1 MNSNSTKSL
10 KTIKGASSESQKK
23 IYVIH
28 ENAEWVIPL
37 RKAFEE
43 QQLPY
48 EEWFIDQGTVNLEDV
63 PPDGVFYN
71 RMSASSHTREHR
83 YAVELTGPILA
94 WLQAHGRKIVNDRRA
109 LQLEVRKFEQYISLQ
124 QFGLKTPKTIAAV
137 GKSQILEA
145 AGNFSGEPFIVKP
158 NRGGKGLGVQLF
170 QSVEALATFLQTD
183 PVISLDGVALVQE
196 YIKPRDNQIVRMEFI
211 GGTFHYAVGVDTSEG
226 FELCPADTCQVG
238 DAFCPIDSSN
248 QPKTTRAKFEIL
260 RNYNNPDI
268 SKCEQFL
275 AANGMEVAAIEYVEN
290 EAGQRFIYDIN
301 INTNYNQTAEKA
313 HGSVVGGMSEIATY
327 LGKQLF
333 QLQQNSV
340 GNYWKSAFAR
350 RRKQG

>member
-1 MNSNSTKSL
+1 MISNKLTQLKSHNG
-10 KTIKGASSESQKK
+10 IAANGQQK

-37 RKAFEE
+37 RKAFQE

-48 EEWFIDQGTVNLEDV
+48 EEWFIDQGNINLSDI

-71 RMSASSHTREHR
+71 RMSASSHTRKHR

-94 WLQAHGRKIVNDRRA
+94 WLQAHGRRVVNDRRA

-137 GKSQILEA
+137 GREQIIEA
-145 AGNFSGEPFIVKP
+145 ARKFSPAPFILKP

-170 QSVEALATFLQTD
+170 QSVEALDEFLETG
-183 PVISLDGVALVQE
+183 PIISLDGVVLVQE
-196 YIKPRDNQIVRMEFI
+196 YIKPRDSHIVRMEFI
-211 GGTFHYAVGVDTSEG
+211 GGKFHYAVRVDTSEG

-238 DAFCPIDSSN
+238 DAFCPTGSTEEAKAS
-248 QPKTTRAKFEIL
+248 KAKFEIL
-260 RNYNNPDI
+260 KNYSNSDI
-268 SKCEQFL
+268 PLCERFL

-290 EAGQRFIYDIN
+290 EAGERFIYDIN
-301 INTNYNQTAEKA
+301 INTNYNLAAEKA
-313 HGSVVGGMSEIATY
+313 HGAVEGGMSRIASY
-327 LGKQLF
+327 LGETLAQLK
-333 QLQQNSV
+333 L
-340 GNYWKSAFAR
+340 KSAST
-350 RRKQG
+350 RKN